1 MASIKEIIRDRLR
14 NYAFAIVVLV
24 VVASVSIILLILKL
38 PEGWEWVDILANS
51 TLGAVIGAALVDV
64 VCSIADG
71 KEAEEDMRKGIMETL
86 CSVPD
91 NNEKPQLYTLYKK
104 QAIEPILQQ
113 CMTAYCASPQLS
125 LGYLSYI
132 KNSCSN
138 LKKKET
144 YRVTVERMDCGTQYI
159 RQSLKHTAI
168 FRPNIGERPCFQAYF
183 IFKDR
188 ASLSDH
194 QGALDKVMSDKSYF
208 FREDLTDDGFVQELI
223 DIKLNAEASGEPWVE
238 DVLSKLK
245 FTVDL
250 FNNEKTDQPV
260 RIKPAEYQVV
270 FDSDMVVNPETGKK
284 EENYYGLKIK
294 TLIPD
299 EYVIASDHFFNEE
312 GFVQYTACMN
322 TRYRV
327 PESQNTFYVVYA
339 LPTIKS
345 HFSITFDMGIRNFV
359 KKVDYMT
366 FMTID
371 QSAAHDD
378 EHDGIMEKRGNTFTF
393 NTSRT
398 VFPRSG
404 MSFTWDGMN
413 V

>member
-1 MASIKEIIRDRLR
+1 MASIKEIIQDRLR
-14 NYAFAIVVLV
+14 NYAFAIAVLV
-24 VVASVSIILLILKL
+24 LIASISIILLILKL

-51 TLGAVIGAALVDV
+51 TLGAVIGAALVDI

-86 CSVPD
+86 CSTPN

-113 CMTAYCASPQLS
+113 CLSAYCAAPQLS

-132 KNSCSN
+132 KNSCSH
-138 LKKKET
+138 LKKRET
-144 YRVTVERMDCGTQYI
+144 YRVAVERLDCGTQYI

-168 FRPNIGERPCFQAYF
+168 FKPNPGERPYFQVYF

-194 QGALDKVMSDKSYF
+194 QGALDRVMSDKSYF
-208 FREDLTDDGFVQELI
+208 FREDLTDDGFVNELI
-223 DIKLNAEASGEPWVE
+223 EIKKNAEASGKPWI
-238 DVLSKLK
+238 DAVLSKLD
-245 FTVDL
+245 FHVEL
-250 FNNEKTDQPV
+250 FKNERTDQSV
-260 RIKPAEYQVV
+260 RIQNTEYQVE
-270 FDSDMVVNPETGKK
+270 FDSDMIVNPETGEKK
-284 EENYYGLKIK
+284 ENHYGLKIK
-294 TLIPD
+294 TYIP
-299 EYVIASDHFFNEE
+299 EEFVIVSDLFFQEE

-322 TRYRV
+322 TKYRI

-339 LPTIKS
+339 LPTITS
-345 HFSITFDMGIRNFV
+345 HFSITFDMGVRNFV
-359 KKVDYMT
+359 EKVDYMT
-366 FMTID
+366 FMSIG
-371 QSAAHDD
+371 QSTTHDD
-378 EHDGIMEKRGNTFTF
+378 EHDGVMEKRGNTFTF

-404 MSFTWDGMN
+404 MSFTWDGTKA
-413 V
+413 

>member
-1 MASIKEIIRDRLR
+1 MVSIKDIKFKKFPNYLIAIMLMIIIGL
-14 NYAFAIVVLV
+14 
-24 VVASVSIILLILKL
+24 VSIVILAKDCPTWLD
-38 PEGWEWVDILANS
+38 VLANS
-51 TLGAVIGAALVDV
+51 VLGAVIGASIVDIA
-64 VCSIADG
+64 CSIAAG
-71 KEAEEDMRKGIMETL
+71 KDAEEDMRKGIMETL
-86 CSVPD
+86 CSTPN

-113 CMTAYCASPQLS
+113 CLSAYCAAPQLS

-138 LKKKET
+138 LKKRET
-144 YRVTVERMDCGTQYI
+144 YKVDVERKDCGTQYI

-168 FRPNIGERPCFQAYF
+168 FKPNAGERPYFQAYF

-188 ASLSDH
+188 ATLTDH

-208 FREDLTDDGFVQELI
+208 FREDLTDDGFVKELI
-223 DIKLNAEASGEPWVE
+223 DIKLNSEASGKHWV
-238 DVLSKLK
+238 DAVLSKLD
-245 FTVDL
+245 FHVDL
-250 FNNEKTDQPV
+250 FKNERTDQSV
-260 RIKPAEYQVV
+260 RIKNTEYQVE
-270 FDSDMVVNPETGKK
+270 FNSDIIVDPETGETK
-284 EENYYGLKIK
+284 ENHYGLKIK
-294 TLIPD
+294 TYIP
-299 EYVIASDHFFNEE
+299 EEFVIASDMFFKEE

-339 LPTIKS
+339 LPTITAN
-345 HFSITFDMGIRNFV
+345 FSITFDMGVRNFV
-359 KKVDYMT
+359 EKVDYMT
-366 FMTID
+366 FMSIG

-378 EHDGIMEKRGNTFTF
+378 EHDGVMEKRGNTFTF

-404 MSFTWDGMN
+404 ISFSWDSIN